1 MTLFDL
7 DPKLRWLFAMTHP
20 DDELSICCWIKR
32 LSAAGA
38 EVWLSWT
45 HSTPEREQEALE
57 SASRLGVDRGRL
69 RFHRA
74 ADGKVAWEM
83 PQLLPRFEA
92 MISEIRPDRVV
103 CGAFEQGHPDHDAT
117 NLLVNL
123 SFAGPV
129 LETPFY
135 HTYGHVIQTINRFS
149 DPSRAESIALTADE
163 FRFKQELSR
172 AFPSQRIGDLLI
184 WFELWDRLRG
194 QGGQL
199 GRFESLRLQA
209 HFDFRRPQAPDEMV
223 PQILRSRKWQE
234 WIAALDVFEA
244 AAPGH

>member
-1 MTLFDL
+1 
-7 DPKLRWLFAMTHP
+7 MTHP

-32 LSAAGA
+32 LTDAGV

-45 HSTPEREQEALE
+45 HSTPEREEEALE
-57 SASRLGVDRGRL
+57 GARRLGIPRERL

-83 PQLLPRFEA
+83 TRLLTHFRA
-92 MISEIRPDRVV
+92 MIREIRPDRLV

-117 NLLVNL
+117 NVLVNR
-123 SFAGPV
+123 SFDGPV

-149 DPSRAESIALTADE
+149 DPERAEILELSEAE
-163 FRFKQELSR
+163 FRFKQALSR
-172 AFPSQRIGDLLI
+172 AYPSQRIGDLLV
-184 WFELWDRLRG
+184 WFELWDRLTG

-199 GRFESLRLQA
+199 GHFESLRLQT
-209 HFDFRRPQAPDEMV
+209 HRDFHTPQAPGEMQPRV
-223 PQILRSRKWQE
+223 LRSRKWRE
-234 WIAALDVFEA
+234 WVAALEAFEESI
-244 AAPGH
+244 GGE